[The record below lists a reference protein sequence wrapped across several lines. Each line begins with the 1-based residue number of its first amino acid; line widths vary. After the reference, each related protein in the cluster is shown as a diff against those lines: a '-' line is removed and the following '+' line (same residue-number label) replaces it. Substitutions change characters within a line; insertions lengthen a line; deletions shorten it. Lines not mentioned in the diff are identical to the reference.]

1 MDRRIR
7 IGWAAAVTAA
17 AVASTTV
24 AHAADTWTVTHDE
37 SRLGFIGLQGGD
49 EFTGQ
54 FGAWEAEIVF
64 DPADL
69 ESSSVVVTIAME
81 SADAGASQRNDLLP
95 GSEWFDVAAHPQA
108 RFATT
113 GFTHLGGTDYEA
125 AAELTIRDMTHQVVL
140 PFSLVIDGDTA
151 EVSGELEILRTDY
164 DVGIGQ
170 WATADPVAFE
180 VRVTVDL
187 TAQRGG

>member
-1 MDRRIR
+1 MNQRIR
-7 IGWAAAVTAA
+7 AGCAAAAIAAIVAGTTA
-17 AVASTTV
+17 
-24 AHAADTWTVTHDE
+24 AHAADTWTVNYDE

-49 EFTGQ
+49 EFTGH
-54 FGAWEAEIVF
+54 FGVWEAEIAF
-64 DPADL
+64 DPTDL
-69 ESSSVVVTIAME
+69 ENSSVVVTIATE

-95 GSEWFDVAAHPQA
+95 GSEWFDVGAHPQA
-108 RFATT
+108 RFVTT

-151 EVSGELEILRTDY
+151 KVSGELEILRTDY
-164 DVGIGQ
+164 NVGIGQ
-170 WATADPVAFE
+170 WASADPVAFE

>member
-1 MDRRIR
+1 MDRRIMT
-7 IGWAAAVTAA
+7 IGAAAVLAHALCGITTAQ
-17 AVASTTV
+17 
-24 AHAADTWTVTHDE
+24 AADTWTVNHDE
-37 SRLGFIGLQGGD
+37 SRLGFVGLQGGA
-49 EFTGQ
+49 EFTGH
-54 FGAWEAEIVF
+54 FGVWEAEIAF

-69 ESSSVVVTIAME
+69 ENSSVVVTIATE

-108 RFATT
+108 RFVTT

-125 AAELTIRDMTHQVVL
+125 TAELTIRDMTHEVVL

-151 EVSGELEILRTDY
+151 EVSGELGILRTDY

-170 WATADPVAFE
+170 WASADPVAFE

-187 TAQRGG
+187 AAQRGG